1 VLEQATTER
10 RGEMSLTDKVFRCE
24 NVELVVPDRDKL
36 KSLKDENFE
45 NQLDVLVGWAMH
57 TCLAIWYFF
66 IFLYAM
72 H

>member
-24 NVELVVPDRDKL
+24 NVELVVPDRNKL

-57 TCLAIWYFF
+57 AYLAIW
-66 IFLYAM
+66 
-72 H
+72 

>member
-1 VLEQATTER
+1 MLEQATTER

-24 NVELVVPDRDKL
+24 NVELVVPDRNKL

-57 TCLAIWYFF
+57 AYLAIW
-66 IFLYAM
+66 
-72 H
+72 

>member
-1 VLEQATTER
+1 MLEQATTER

-57 TCLAIWYFF
+57 ACLAIW
-66 IFLYAM
+66 
-72 H
+72 